1 MLFNRLVKT
10 GKGNLERYIFYRSLG
25 YSVEASELLAC
36 LTYGSEALA
45 YRMESFPGGDALIR
59 LHTWLE
65 EQDEAEPAAWP
76 EGGRTPYEAAQM
88 LLRRVR
94 VQEWTPPRQVMEA
107 DQPGQAPLTGWEPEG
122 VGFSGEPEPAA
133 GPDALERT
141 QIQVQGG
148 TGNMDPEEMSQAFR
162 RDARRYDE

>member
-1 MLFNRLVKT
+1 MS
-10 GKGNLERYIFYRSLG
+10 GW
-25 YSVEASELLAC
+25 
-36 LTYGSEALA
+36 EAL
-45 YRMESFPGGDALIR
+45 MDR
-59 LHTWLE
+59 LHVLAAYFLGTEEEIAGEKTPLPRPAE

>member
-1 MLFNRLVKT
+1 MSGWEALMDRLHV
-10 GKGNLERYIFYRSLG
+10 LAAYFLG
-25 YSVEASELLAC
+25 TEEGTAGTETPLDSSAEASDGTETA
-36 LTYGSEALA
+36 
-45 YRMESFPGGDALIR
+45 D
-59 LHTWLE
+59 
-65 EQDEAEPAAWP
+65 WP

-122 VGFSGEPEPAA
+122 AGFSGKPEPAA
-133 GPDALERT
+133 DPDALERT
-141 QIQVQGG
+141 QIRVQGG

>member
-1 MLFNRLVKT
+1 MS
-10 GKGNLERYIFYRSLG
+10 GW
-25 YSVEASELLAC
+25 
-36 LTYGSEALA
+36 EAL
-45 YRMESFPGGDALIR
+45 MDR
-59 LHTWLE
+59 LHVLAAYFLGTEEEIAGEKTTLPRPAE

-94 VQEWTPPRQVMEA
+94 VQEWTPPRQGMEA

-122 VGFSGEPEPAA
+122 AGFSGKPEPAA
-133 GPDALERT
+133 DPDALERT
-141 QIQVQGG
+141 QIRVQGG